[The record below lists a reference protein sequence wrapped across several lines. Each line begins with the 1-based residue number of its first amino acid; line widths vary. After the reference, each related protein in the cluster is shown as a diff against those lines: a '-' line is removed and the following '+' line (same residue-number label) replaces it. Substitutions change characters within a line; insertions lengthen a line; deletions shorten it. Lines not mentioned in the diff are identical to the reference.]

1 MYQCC
6 KSKFICNW
14 VAFAVWRVTSARMPK
29 GNRSIVYLVSTAGTG
44 HHYVTTRNRRSAQD
58 KLKLR
63 KYDPKA
69 KKHVV
74 YEERAKL

>member
-1 MYQCC
+1 M
-6 KSKFICNW
+6 S
-14 VAFAVWRVTSARMPK
+14 K
-29 GNRSIVYLVSTAGTG
+29 GNRTVVYLVSSAGTG
-44 HHYVTTRNRRSAQD
+44 HHYVTTRNRRTAQD
-58 KLKLR
+58 KLTLR